1 MSEKQADP
9 AAAQMEGNAGP
20 AASDPVGPAAGLAP
34 EASLVSAAGSPAVG
48 RAGPTPNS
56 AATPERISNPAIS
69 WDFGTAFDLFAS
81 LYAIFTPGEFGL
93 RASWAAGV
101 RSRLSAESRDF
112 LTLVMRHMDIP
123 THWLH
128 NLPQPKNTRAV
139 LDILEKT
146 PPEKLLEM
154 LNVNPQVKDPW
165 QDVEMD
171 VLARGAVRDQDIK
184 KYFSNCTDPDCTA
197 PGHNP
202 ESIREWLT
210 LWADPRKYGELFLKA
225 LMEYYEGFFRAEER
239 RIMPDLEAARERAQ
253 KLALTLSPL
262 ELFEELSQ
270 GIRVRTYVERPSLI
284 LVPCYWCSP
293 RIMPS
298 ELDPSTGMVL
308 FGARPPEASLIPGD
322 TVPAKLLLGLEAL
335 SDPTRLTI
343 LRALYLQPMTQ
354 TDIAKTLRLRTP
366 TISHHLKSLRIAGL
380 ISYLDSESGGMRYQ
394 ARSAQVE
401 DLYAELKGFLTAP

>member
-1 MSEKQADP
+1 MSERQADP
-9 AAAQMEGNAGP
+9 AAGPASLLGNASST
-20 AASDPVGPAAGLAP
+20 AAEPQPTGRA
-34 EASLVSAAGSPAVG
+34 SAAPQ
-48 RAGPTPNS
+48 
-56 AATPERISNPAIS
+56 IS

-81 LYAIFTPGEFGL
+81 LYAIFTPTEFGL

-123 THWLH
+123 TYWLH
-128 NLPQPKNTRAV
+128 NLPQPKNAAAV
-139 LDILEKT
+139 VDILEKAQ
-146 PPEKLLEM
+146 PEKLLEI
-154 LNVNPQVKDPW
+154 LNVNPHVKDPW
-165 QDVEMD
+165 QDVEVD
-171 VLARGAVRDQDIK
+171 VLSRGEVHDQDVK
-184 KYFSNCTDPDCTA
+184 RYFANCTDPDCTA
-197 PGHNP
+197 PGHNE

-210 LWADPRKYGELFLKA
+210 LWAQPERYGRMILRSLT
-225 LMEYYEGFFRAEER
+225 EYYEGFFRAEER

-284 LVPCYWCSP
+284 LVPCYWCTP

-335 SDPTRLTI
+335 SDPTRLAI
-343 LRALYLQPMTQ
+343 LRTLAANPMTQ
-354 TDIAKTLRLRTP
+354 TEIAKTLRLRTP
-366 TISHHLKSLRIAGL
+366 TISHHIKSLRIAGL
-380 ISYLDSESGGMRYQ
+380 ISYLDSESGDTRYQ

-401 DLYAELKGFLTAP
+401 ALYAELKGFLTAP